1 MGAEGAGRQGQ
12 RVEVTVGLRD
22 EQTERLEITRGVAAG
37 DLLLV
42 GAAQGMTPGHAA
54 AGQAPGRRRRTERGA
69 TGMSISDFAIKR
81 PIVTI
86 VMMVAI
92 SVFGIFALLR
102 LNTDEFPEVSP
113 PIVSVSI
120 PYPGASPDT
129 VEREVVNPIEE
140 QIASISGVKQIQSNS
155 LDSFGVITVEFYFSK
170 NLQEATQD
178 IRDGISQIRNDLPQE
193 MEEPILTRFDPNDFP
208 IVQLAL
214 TSPTLTGP
222 ELTRIVDPGVT
233 NQLRGVSGV
242 AEVRV
247 VGGIERELTVELD
260 PQALQATGVG
270 IGEVVQALQTQNLA
284 APVGRI
290 NEPLDRAHH
299 PAARPPRQAGR
310 FRPAG
315 RGPARRAPDPAR
327 RHRRRQ
333 GRRRGAAHVGPVQR
347 PRRGRRR
354 HHQGR
359 RRQHHRRQRPDP
371 REGRRHQGVAA
382 ARRRVRGR
390 PRHRPAR
397 HQLGRR
403 RAERAGRR
411 RRC

>member
-1 MGAEGAGRQGQ
+1 
-12 RVEVTVGLRD
+12 
-22 EQTERLEITRGVAAG
+22 
-37 DLLLV
+37 
-42 GAAQGMTPGHAA
+42 
-54 AGQAPGRRRRTERGA
+54 
-69 TGMSISDFAIKR
+69 MSISDFAIKR

-140 QIASISGVKQIQSNS
+140 QIASISGVKQIQSSS

-260 PQALQATGVG
+260 PQC
-270 IGEVVQALQTQNLA
+270 
-284 APVGRI
+284 
-290 NEPLDRAHH
+290 
-299 PAARPPRQAGR
+299 
-310 FRPAG
+310 PAG
-315 RGPARRAPDPAR
+315 DRR
-327 RHRRRQ
+327 RHRRS
-333 GRRRGAAHVGPVQR
+333 GAGAADAEPGRARRPHQR
-347 PRRGRRR
+347 AA
-354 HHQGR
+354 
-359 RRQHHRRQRPDP
+359 RPSAP
-371 REGRRHQGVAA
+371 SGCAA
-382 ARRRVRGR
+382 AWTSR
-390 PRHRPAR
+390 PTSPGWSWPSA
-397 HQLGRR
+397 
-403 RAERAGRR
+403 AGA
-411 RRC
+411 